1 MGKKITTEEFIKRAK
16 FVHGDAY
23 DYTKTNFIKSSE
35 KVCITCP
42 KHGDFWQLPFNHL
55 RGAICKKCDNE
66 KKSLEKTMTIDEF
79 IDKAKK
85 IHGDKYDYSKVI
97 YTGIFNK
104 ICIVCPEHGDF
115 YQVPNYHLSGNGCPK
130 CAVKLVWDKRG
141 RITTDEF
148 IDKAKKIHGDKYDYS
163 ETKYENRRTKVNI
176 VCHKKFKNGTE
187 HGVFSQT
194 PGSHLRGCGC
204 PHCRSSYLE
213 TKVFKLLTEKNV
225 KFETE
230 KTYQWLVKGNHMYL
244 DFYLPD
250 YNTAIECQGIQHY
263 ADIKIRGQNRYT
275 EIHGNDLLK
284 NQLCKDNGIKIFYF
298 TDKNMYDN
306 YCYNKESTY
315 YDFDSMLKDIQ
326 NGSAS

>member
-66 KKSLEKTMTIDEF
+66 KKSLEKTMTI
-79 IDKAKK
+79 
-85 IHGDKYDYSKVI
+85 
-97 YTGIFNK
+97 
-104 ICIVCPEHGDF
+104 
-115 YQVPNYHLSGNGCPK
+115 
-130 CAVKLVWDKRG
+130 
-141 RITTDEF
+141 DEF